1 MMKKTFL
8 LTVFIV
14 FLMTAPAVFSQT
26 EEMTLIMGINDETPA
41 GRLVWDE
48 SGNWVTG
55 VSRSMY
61 QQTRIEP
68 EPMVQADGSSF
79 GAYSGQSFSFGDR
92 AYSLTTVSP
101 SGSMAALSS
110 DYLSLDVL
118 TQPMDPDKAPLSIQ
132 PGFMILSAALSDD
145 GRFVLANSAEEIR
158 TVVYSTADGGQVYDL
173 NGFETAAPVYDSI
186 LSADG
191 TRVIWHSRGTFAVQ
205 DVETGKFG
213 ETISL
218 WDFASAYAFAPD
230 DQTLAVSI
238 INDDYENGA
247 VIFFDP
253 QSGAEKGRVITG
265 KTAPYELS
273 YSADGS
279 VLLAADRDTLYWIDG
294 KSFELLSWQTV
305 VTGDSDELRV
315 SRIAASPDGSQ
326 AAVLLSSNDLYL
338 VRKP

>member
-1 MMKKTFL
+1 MKKIFL
-8 LTVFIV
+8 LTLFIV
-14 FLMTAPAVFSQT
+14 FLITAPAVFSQT

-68 EPMVQADGSSF
+68 EPMAQADGSSF

>member
-1 MMKKTFL
+1 MKKIFL
-8 LTVFIV
+8 LMLFTVI
-14 FLMTAPAVFSQT
+14 LMTAVAVFSQT

-41 GRLVWDE
+41 SRLVWDV

-61 QQTRIEP
+61 QQTRTEP

-101 SGSMAALSS
+101 SGAMAALSKDFRS
-110 DYLSLDVL
+110 IDVL
-118 TQPMDPDKAPLSIQ
+118 TQPMDPDKAPLTIE
-132 PGFMILSAALSDD
+132 PGFMVLSAALSDD
-145 GRFVLANSAEEIR
+145 GRFVLANSADEIR

-173 NGFETAAPVYDSI
+173 SGFETAAPVYDSI

-205 DVETGKFG
+205 DAETGEFG

-253 QSGAEKGRVITG
+253 QSGAEKGRVISG
-265 KTAPYELS
+265 KTAPYVLS

-294 KSFELLSWQTV
+294 KSFELLSRQTV

-326 AAVLLSSNDLYL
+326 AAVLLSDNDLYL
-338 VRKP
+338 VSKP